1 MKHTARFA
9 ASWSMTGIGM
19 LALVLSAGPVRAQP
33 QPPSDRCRPA
43 SKIEYNAAKA
53 QLLLTNRFGFYQRT
67 GHLWRRYY
75 WYCRY

>member
-1 MKHTARFA
+1 MKPAARFA
-9 ASWSMTGIGM
+9 DTPCIAGIGA
-19 LALVLSAGPVRAQP
+19 LALVLSAASARAQP

-53 QLLLTNRFGFYQRT
+53 QFLLTNRFGFYQRT
-67 GHLWRRYY
+67 GHVWRRFY